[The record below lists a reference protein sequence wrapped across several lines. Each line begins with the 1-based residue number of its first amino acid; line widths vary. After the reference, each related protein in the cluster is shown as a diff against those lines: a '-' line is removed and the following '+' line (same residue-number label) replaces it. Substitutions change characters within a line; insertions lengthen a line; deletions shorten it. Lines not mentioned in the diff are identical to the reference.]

1 MDEKKNKYDNMIIEL
16 ELLEQEKK
24 KLEFRIKRLKEN
36 IDEFETNHLFLY
48 LNTNIIKNDNKHT

>member
-1 MDEKKNKYDNMIIEL
+1 MDEKKNKHDNMIIEL

>member
-16 ELLEQEKK
+16 KLLEQKK
-24 KLEFRIKRLKEN
+24 KNLEFRIKRLREN